1 MCGVFVVYFLIGSGE
16 FGMWA
21 GMGKRGWGTWQ
32 WACGKGNWAVGIG
45 DWAYRMWAFGSRKRG
60 IRHARMSKKKKK
72 DKGQTYYLFPLSFF
86 INI

>member
-1 MCGVFVVYFLIGSGE
+1 M
-16 FGMWA
+16 GMWQ
-21 GMGKRGWGTWQ
+21 GQLGS
-32 WACGKGNWAVGIG
+32 G